1 MTNRVTIKLTANF
14 ERNLADIEQFLTE
27 AEAPQAFDG
36 LIDELLGTVLP
47 NLERFPELG
56 RPFFN
61 RAVGSA
67 EATNATA
74 ALKAK
79 LADLVDTS
87 LTSLRE
93 YVMSHYL
100 VLYVSVTSPRRWSVM
115 RPSRSMP
122 SFLAGSKYLL
132 HWEPTTPT
140 GPCWWSA
147 MVRRGCTLWWKR
159 KAACSRTICLTWRA
173 ERSNAVRRTLRRWRW
188 GKIQRSIASS
198 RMWMGC

>member
-67 EATNATA
+67 EATNAIA
-74 ALKAK
+74 ALQAK
-79 LADLVDTS
+79 LAAVVGGS
-87 LTSLRE
+87 VPSLRE
-93 YVMSHYL
+93 YVMAHHL
-100 VLYVSVTSPRRWSVM
+100 VLYVQ
-115 RPSRSMP
+115 
-122 SFLAGSKYLL
+122 AGDTLYLL
-132 HWEPTTPT
+132 SIKHHRQLSFDFEGHWGAGT
-140 GPCWWSA
+140 
-147 MVRRGCTLWWKR
+147 
-159 KAACSRTICLTWRA
+159 
-173 ERSNAVRRTLRRWRW
+173 
-188 GKIQRSIASS
+188 
-198 RMWMGC
+198 

>member
-1 MTNRVTIKLTANF
+1 MTNRVTVKLTANF

-61 RAVGSA
+61 RAIGSA
-67 EATNATA
+67 EASNAVA
-74 ALKAK
+74 ALKTK
-79 LADLVDTS
+79 LAGVVGAS

-100 VLYVSVTSPRRWSVM
+100 VLYVQVEDTLFLLSIKHHKQL
-115 RPSRSMP
+115 
-122 SFLAGSKYLL
+122 SFDFEGHWGGS
-132 HWEPTTPT
+132 
-140 GPCWWSA
+140 A
-147 MVRRGCTLWWKR
+147 
-159 KAACSRTICLTWRA
+159 
-173 ERSNAVRRTLRRWRW
+173 
-188 GKIQRSIASS
+188 
-198 RMWMGC
+198 